1 MEYLAVISFVVMVSM
16 AVAIVRR
23 EDVIISLKE
32 QIDELIEALEWERKR

>member
-1 MEYLAVISFVVMVSM
+1 MEYLAIISFVVMVSM